1 MEKGIALIERKRPDL
16 TQLCRRYSVASLYL
30 FGSALTDRFDRQG
43 NSDLDFLIT
52 MDSSLSPLEQ
62 GERLLQLWGELET
75 LFRRP
80 VDLLTE
86 KSLRNPF
93 LKRQID
99 ANKLLLYERPGA

>member
-1 MEKGIALIERKRPDL
+1 MEKGIALIEQNRL
-16 TQLCRRYSVASLYL
+16 QLMQLCRRHAVANLYL

-43 NSDLDFLIT
+43 NSDLDFLIS
-52 MDSSLSPLEQ
+52 MDPSLSPLEQ
-62 GERLLQLWGELET
+62 GERLLQLWSEMET

-80 VDLLTE
+80 VDLVTE

-99 ANKLLLYERPGA
+99 ATKLLLYERPSA